1 MSDTADENGDTVIL
15 DCIRFINAED
25 GQQPVSDSKIIEPPP
40 DHRIGRRK
48 QVTRRMVLVVR
59 SGTLGLGPDIACGL
73 VDVAEDGLGVR
84 LKQAVP
90 AGQEVTIELSAPG
103 VSKPQRFLAEV
114 RWCQPGDD
122 GTFRAG
128 VRLRRRLPY
137 AVLTDLTR

>member
-1 MSDTADENGDTVIL
+1 MADTADELGDTVIL
-15 DCIRFINAED
+15 DCIRFVTAED
-25 GQQPVSDSKIIEPPP
+25 GELPAPDSKIADPPA

-48 QVTRRMVLVVR
+48 QVTRRMALVVR
-59 SGTLGLGPDIACGL
+59 LGTLGLGPDIACGL

-84 LKQAVP
+84 LKQSVAT
-90 AGQEVTIELSAPG
+90 GQEVTIELSAPG

-114 RWCQPGDD
+114 RWCRPGED